1 MTDIDQIAE
10 RTFALYRTARR
21 GAATATNTMGIEG
34 IGFAEMEQARRDTL
48 YIRKV
53 ARNFA
58 EDYGIEAKRTMT
70 GRIGRT
76 ERSPENLEIYE
87 AIMLGDAGRARLL
100 IKDALDAS
108 DDKKMRLQS
117 IRSAIQSRHPVQ
129 LGASPAS
136 RMQVVQFRK
145 WARDNLPESKVQ
157 RIEELITRYDRTAK
171 MSGL

>member
-1 MTDIDQIAE
+1 
-10 RTFALYRTARR
+10 
-21 GAATATNTMGIEG
+21 
-34 IGFAEMEQARRDTL
+34 MEQARRDTL